1 MIVLILLQ
9 IRHGWW
15 GEKMQDNVYVAI
27 INRKCIFILSPV
39 AKAEPLMSEL
49 IDTTVFHNLAPGPV

>member
-1 MIVLILLQ
+1 MV
-9 IRHGWW
+9 
-15 GEKMQDNVYVAI
+15 GEGKKMQDNVYVAI
-27 INRKCIFILSPV
+27 INRKCIFLLSPV